1 MAEPAGINIKDMM
14 GIAKRRAWIVA
25 LCFALITPL
34 ATMIAY
40 VLPPVYRAEA
50 KILVEG
56 QQIPGDLAQ
65 SIVTSSAAEQIE
77 ILRQRLLTRRTLISI
92 IEKFNLY
99 GQSYTLG
106 EKIEKL
112 REAIE
117 FESINL
123 ELNRRDST
131 VSAVAI
137 STSASSATVSA
148 SVANELVT
156 LAVDLSQRQRT
167 EQAVETVSFFR
178 GEAARLSDALE
189 DQQRRLLQFKRDNFE
204 SLPDGALAR
213 SRELAALQDRRSESQ
228 LRRIALEGRRQELE
242 LILTAGVQFETR
254 VSETPEEEQ
263 LRALK
268 STLAQQLGVLSGNHP
283 TIRALKARIAALEAQ
298 ESTTPGEA
306 DSESEQISRTQ
317 FQRERLNQQLKLNDD
332 ELQRLNE
339 QEKQDLERMA
349 FLQDALSKAPETE
362 QALRDLE
369 GQGEQLRDQLEAVQ
383 AKLAVAQTGEKLEV
397 NRQAERLVV
406 IEQAQAPEYPE
417 SPNRILIA
425 GAGSVAS
432 IFIGAGIAVLLEL
445 LNSAI
450 RTSGELERKVGLRPI
465 VVIPYIRTRREVLRR
480 RIIILSVL
488 GAVLIGVPGA
498 LFLIDQYY
506 LPLTVLAERISDKLG
521 LKEVVAMIEARF

>member
-123 ELNRRDST
+123 ELNRRDLT

-178 GEAARLSDALE
+178 ERRRASVTRL
-189 DQQRRLLQFKRDNFE
+189 
-204 SLPDGALAR
+204 
-213 SRELAALQDRRSESQ
+213 
-228 LRRIALEGRRQELE
+228 RISSAVCCSSSV
-242 LILTAGVQFETR
+242 I
-254 VSETPEEEQ
+254 
-263 LRALK
+263 
-268 STLAQQLGVLSGNHP
+268 
-283 TIRALKARIAALEAQ
+283 ILKACPMARWPAPASWPRCRTGAPKASFAA
-298 ESTTPGEA
+298 
-306 DSESEQISRTQ
+306 
-317 FQRERLNQQLKLNDD
+317 
-332 ELQRLNE
+332 
-339 QEKQDLERMA
+339 
-349 FLQDALSKAPETE
+349 
-362 QALRDLE
+362 
-369 GQGEQLRDQLEAVQ
+369 
-383 AKLAVAQTGEKLEV
+383 
-397 NRQAERLVV
+397 
-406 IEQAQAPEYPE
+406 
-417 SPNRILIA
+417 
-425 GAGSVAS
+425 
-432 IFIGAGIAVLLEL
+432 
-445 LNSAI
+445 
-450 RTSGELERKVGLRPI
+450 
-465 VVIPYIRTRREVLRR
+465 
-480 RIIILSVL
+480 
-488 GAVLIGVPGA
+488 
-498 LFLIDQYY
+498 
-506 LPLTVLAERISDKLG
+506 
-521 LKEVVAMIEARF
+521 